1 MLKVS
6 TLLGVAMALFFAA
19 SSVQAQQAM
28 EIVVPIGKSPGVSKS
43 HSIIGKIETVGDQR
57 ESFTITDPSGT
68 YTVTINDDSKIW
80 LDNSKLRKA
89 NETGSPAD
97 FKPGRT
103 AEVKYTETKRTS
115 SVTAE
120 WIKVEIA
127 E

>member
-19 SSVQAQQAM
+19 SFVHAQQAM
-28 EIVVPIGKSPGVSKS
+28 EIVVPIGKSPGVSQS
-43 HSIIGKIETVGDQR
+43 HSIIGTIETVDDQH
-57 ESFTITDPSGT
+57 ESITITDHSGT
-68 YTVTINDDSKIW
+68 YTVTINDDTKIW
-80 LDNSKLRKA
+80 LDKSKLRKA

-97 FKPGRT
+97 FQPGRT
-103 AEVKYTETKRTS
+103 AEVKYREAKRAS